1 MDRFKLISS
10 CLFVQK
16 KLLKLKNG
24 FFGIPKRYLRS
35 EIKEFLLFDFLS
47 LIERDDEDLILQAK
61 SIASRCFLK
70 GTFEDMRANG
80 STNMNVHSFKSG
92 FFEELRWIFLGEKT
106 QRIKYLEDNI
116 GDLLNKLKTMDLTKP
131 IAMLTVQ
138 ILQDNI
144 SQIRR
149 IKDED

>member
-47 LIERDDEDLILQAK
+47 LIERDDEYLILQAK
-61 SIASRCFLK
+61 SIASRCFSNDFGTLVISTEQPATNNLCLLALQYAQKFSLSLSLK
-70 GTFEDMRANG
+70 YD
-80 STNMNVHSFKSG
+80 SFA
-92 FFEELRWIFLGEKT
+92 L
-106 QRIKYLEDNI
+106 
-116 GDLLNKLKTMDLTKP
+116 
-131 IAMLTVQ
+131 
-138 ILQDNI
+138 
-144 SQIRR
+144 
-149 IKDED
+149 